1 MPRRVTIFTLLD
13 ALATLGPA
21 TPLGLAFYFGQGAAG
36 AARIEGLL
44 RGPYLKGAV
53 FWVAGR
59 AHLRAGDAGPDAGGR
74 DVSHGPVEDEDFEPF

>member
-21 TPLGLAFYFGQGAAG
+21 TPLELAFYFGQGAAG
-36 AARIEGLL
+36 VARIEGLL
-44 RGPYLKGAV
+44 RGPYLKRSV

-59 AHLRAGDAGPDAGGR
+59 AHLRAGDAGPGGR
-74 DVSHGPVEDEDFEPF
+74 DALHEPVEDEDFEPF